1 MEYTGF
7 KDIFGKCIYEGDIV
21 FSSRSS
27 VTIKGIVK
35 KNKDRWVIFDKSKN
49 RHYRLD
55 EKERHR
61 SVAIDKTEYA
71 LIDEI

>member
-21 FSSRSS
+21 FSSRSN
-27 VTIKGIVK
+27 VNIKGIVK
-35 KNKDRWVIFDKSKN
+35 MNKDRWVIFDKNNN

-55 EKERHR
+55 EKERYR
-61 SVAIDKTEYA
+61 SVVIDKTDCVF
-71 LIDEI
+71 IDGI